1 MAILKDSREEDFARV
16 AEVIQESTQ
25 DEFLKLEVGHI
36 TPPRPPP
43 FLKQNSLSSP
53 ITSMFLN
60 VSNRFP
66 APRQDILVE
75 KHQRQGEAL

>member
-36 TPPRPPP
+36 TPPP